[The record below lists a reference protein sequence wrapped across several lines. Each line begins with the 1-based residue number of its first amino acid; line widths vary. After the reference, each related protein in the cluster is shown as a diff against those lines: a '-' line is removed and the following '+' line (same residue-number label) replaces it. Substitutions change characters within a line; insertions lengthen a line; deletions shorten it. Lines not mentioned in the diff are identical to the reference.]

1 MAGTQNVRP
10 MKAQGPRKSQIAVL
24 DANPAILDYVHGIL
38 AKHFDVSVYTEAPE
52 FCRSLKE
59 SAKPDL
65 LLVDCNIADDKV
77 DEDPLGLLA
86 NVHASNPS
94 LPIIML
100 ACSVEGELN
109 QVLAAARL
117 GAVDVILKP
126 FRERDIDLA
135 VAALPREAGQ
145 AARRRRQRR
154 DCR

>member
-1 MAGTQNVRP
+1 MAGTENVRP
-10 MKAQGPRKSQIAVL
+10 MKVPGSRKSHIAVL
-24 DANPAILDYVHGIL
+24 DANPAILDFVHGIL
-38 AKHFDVSVYTEAPE
+38 AKHYDVSVFTEAPE

-59 SAKPDL
+59 SPKPDL

-86 NVHASNPS
+86 NVHSSYPS

-117 GAVDVILKP
+117 GAVDVVLKP
-126 FRERDIDLA
+126 FRERDIDL
-135 VAALPREAGQ
+135 
-145 AARRRRQRR
+145 
-154 DCR
+154 